1 MGWSY
6 GGYLTAWAIGH
17 TTRFKAASVGAG
29 IADLISQAGAMDLP
43 DFIPL
48 YFGGEA
54 WKKSQILF
62 DRSPLKYAGAI
73 TTPTLFQHGLE
84 DERVPFGQSMPWTL
98 GPDCLP
104 VWGCRWWRRCPG
116 PSSRRSSCWGS
127 DSGLRFCPGR
137 PGA

>member
-1 MGWSY
+1 
-6 GGYLTAWAIGH
+6 
-17 TTRFKAASVGAG
+17 
-29 IADLISQAGAMDLP
+29 MDLP

-84 DERVPFGQSMPWTL
+84 DERVPFGQSMELFTALSRRGIPTSLAAYPRSGHDVSEPALLRDLMARNLDWFARY
-98 GPDCLP
+98 LP
-104 VWGCRWWRRCPG
+104 VT
-116 PSSRRSSCWGS
+116 
-127 DSGLRFCPGR
+127 D
-137 PGA
+137 PGAGASRTAASSAGSPTPR